1 VPIPLRINKLSII
14 HIASQR
20 LLSDAAKR
28 DSSSIKSSKKGR
40 VPACE
45 NSHSDLSFIVH
56 VVKTKDSARVI
67 KRSQRKLEIVNI
79 THRIPMVSYG
89 KINLRRLDTLTRT
102 HQVALNKKRLIIPS
116 LNGPLIVIIVFDR
129 NYMRVFL
136 VFTPISTL
144 INPFSIILAQ
154 SFEIDP

>member
-1 VPIPLRINKLSII
+1 MPIPLRVNELSVI
-14 HIASQR
+14 HIATQR
-20 LLSDAAKR
+20 LLSDAAYR
-28 DSSSIKSSKKGR
+28 ERSSIESSKKGR

-45 NSHSDLSFIVH
+45 NSHSDLFFIVH

-67 KRSQRKLEIVNI
+67 KRPQTKFEIVNI
-79 THRIPMVSYG
+79 AHRIPFVSYG
-89 KINLRRLDTLTRT
+89 KVNLGWLDTLVRT

-129 NYMRVFL
+129 NYMSVSL
-136 VFTPISTL
+136 VFTSIGTL